1 MYNGTISTNQARK
14 VLHLLNMVKNEML
27 KNIKNAA
34 IDASFRIYNRPTF
47 DIKALLNKYL
57 RLMFDIHTPEHDYY
71 RYLISSQQIYF
82 LIAVIHAA
90 AAFGSLLFGIDPVFY
105 FGLFGTA
112 LFSVCMY
119 LNKRTYDVH
128 AVWLAYFGINL
139 FSLAGIITL
148 GWDSGFYFYLLIIGP
163 LLFLHP
169 NGSLRLKISMSAIS
183 AIHLIVLSQI
193 FSDGSSLYYLSPAL
207 LALGH
212 FANVMALYV
221 ILAYFIFIYSWAA
234 KQSEKR
240 LKELSSKWENL
251 ASKDMLTGLYNRR
264 AMTEYLDEEVS
275 RVNRGDKTFTLAMID
290 IDKFKSVNDTFG
302 HQAGDEVIKTIANIM
317 SGHFRHHDM
326 IARWGGE
333 EFVIAFPETS
343 IRSAAS
349 IADSLRKKIAKTQIT
364 ADGHKI
370 KATVT
375 IGLARYD
382 IEDGLDAC
390 INGAD
395 QALYFGKQAG
405 RNQVIVGQ

>member
-1 MYNGTISTNQARK
+1 
-14 VLHLLNMVKNEML
+14 ML
-27 KNIKNAA
+27 KNIKEAA
-34 IDASFRIYNRPTF
+34 IDASFRTYNRPTF
-47 DIKALLNKYL
+47 DIKALVEKYL
-57 RLMFDIHTPEHDYY
+57 RLMFDIHTPEHEYY
-71 RYLISSQQIYF
+71 RYLVSSQQIYF
-82 LIAVIHAA
+82 LVAAIHAA
-90 AAFGSLLFGIDPVFY
+90 AAFGALLFGIAPVFY

-112 LFSVCMY
+112 LFSACMY
-119 LNKRTYDVH
+119 LNKRTYDVY

-148 GWDSGFYFYLLIIGP
+148 GWNSGFYFYLLIIGP

-169 NGSLRLKISMSAIS
+169 NGSLRIKISMSALS

-193 FSDGSSLYYLSPAL
+193 FSDGSSLYPLSPAL

-240 LKELSSKWENL
+240 LKELSSQWENL

-264 AMTEYLDEEVS
+264 AMTDFLSEEVS
-275 RVNRGDKTFTLAMID
+275 RVNRGDKSFTLAMVD
-290 IDKFKSVNDTFG
+290 IDKFKSVNDTYG
-302 HQAGDEVIKTIANIM
+302 HQAGDEVIKTIADQM

-333 EFVIAFPETS
+333 EFMIAFPETS
-343 IRSAAS
+343 LKSAAS
-349 IADSLRKKIAKTQIT
+349 IADGLRKKIAKTKIN
-364 ADGHKI
+364 ADGHVI
-370 KATVT
+370 KATIT
-375 IGLARYD
+375 IGLAIYK

-390 INGAD
+390 INAAD
-395 QALYFGKQAG
+395 QALYFGKEAG
-405 RNQVIVGQ
+405 RNQVVIGQ